1 MEIATMISR
10 ADQLWVSR
18 RDELSKKT
26 QDKQN
31 AIVQESASRGM
42 IHSSTL
48 ILSLAELHTE
58 DLRNAV
64 PIAWDLLMET
74 HRAMGADTTPETR
87 AAMKSW
93 MGARISELRGR
104 ASAQIEGDL
113 KRYGGG
119 LQNIQ
124 MLGQFDNTEA
134 VAHSLSSRYGAT
146 IDNYLDHLVNSPMA
160 QPPVTINAQNIG
172 AVLTGDRAKAHITQD
187 MGALKEMRELVELMR
202 GVLKHD
208 AGLDQQR
215 KAELIEIADDTRVE
229 LDKPAPNETKLM
241 TLFALL
247 TQSVQTLPAA
257 KPAYDAA
264 KALLATVGI
273 GLP

>member
-1 MEIATMISR
+1 MDIAAMISR
-10 ADQLWVSR
+10 VNQLWVSR
-18 RDELSKKT
+18 RDEIVTKT
-26 QDKQN
+26 QNKHRE
-31 AIVQESASRGM
+31 IVQESASRGM
-42 IHSSTL
+42 MHSSTL
-48 ILSLAELHTE
+48 ILSLAEFHTE
-58 DLRNAV
+58 NLRNAV
-64 PIAWDLLMET
+64 PGAWDLLMET

-93 MGARISELRGR
+93 MTERISELKGS

-113 KRYGGG
+113 NQYGGG
-119 LQNIQ
+119 LQNRR
-124 MLGQFDNTEA
+124 MLEQIDNTEV
-134 VAHSLSSRYGAT
+134 VAHSLNSRYGAI

-160 QPPVTINAQNIG
+160 RPPVTINAQNIG
-172 AVLTGDRAKAHITQD
+172 AVLTGDRANAHITQNV
-187 MGALKEMRELVELMR
+187 GAVKEMRELVGLMR
-202 GVLKHD
+202 EVLKRD

-215 KAELIEIADDTRVE
+215 RAELIEIADDTRVE
-229 LDKPAPNETKLM
+229 LDKPTPNETKLM
-241 TLFALL
+241 TLFTLL

>member
-1 MEIATMISR
+1 MDIATMISR

-18 RDELSKKT
+18 RDELVRKT
-26 QDKQN
+26 QDKHRE
-31 AIVQESASRGM
+31 IVQASAARGM
-42 IHSSTL
+42 IQSSTL

-58 DLRNAV
+58 DLRNAA
-64 PIAWDLLMET
+64 PSAWDLLMET

-93 MGARISELRGR
+93 MSNTISELKGST
-104 ASAQIEGDL
+104 AAQIEGDL
-113 KRYGGG
+113 NQYGGG
-119 LQNIQ
+119 LQNRR
-124 MLGQFDNTEA
+124 MLEQIDNTEA
-134 VAHSLSSRYGAT
+134 VAHSLNSRYGVI

-172 AVLTGDRAKAHITQD
+172 AVLTGDRAKAHITQNIS
-187 MGALKEMRELVELMR
+187 AVKEMHELVGLMR
-202 GVLKHD
+202 EVLKHD

-215 KAELIEIADDTRVE
+215 KAELIEIADDTCVE
-229 LDKPAPNETKLM
+229 LDKRAPNETKLM

-257 KPAYDAA
+257 KPAYHAA

-273 GLP
+273 SLP

>member
-1 MEIATMISR
+1 MDIATMISR

-18 RDELSKKT
+18 RDELVRKT
-26 QDKQN
+26 QNKQGE
-31 AIVQESASRGM
+31 IVQESASRGM
-42 IHSSTL
+42 MPSSRL
-48 ILSLAELHTE
+48 ILRLAELHTE
-58 DLRNAV
+58 DLRNAA
-64 PIAWDLLMET
+64 PSAWDILMET

-93 MGARISELRGR
+93 MAKRISELKGS

-113 KRYGGG
+113 NRYGGG
-119 LQNIQ
+119 LQNKQ

-134 VAHSLSSRYGAT
+134 VANSLNSRYSAI

-160 QPPVTINAQNIG
+160 RLPVTINAQTIG
-172 AVLTGDRAKAHITQD
+172 AVLTGDGAKSHVTQSI
-187 MGALKEMRELVELMR
+187 GTVKEMRELVGLMR
-202 GVLKHD
+202 EVLKHD
-208 AGLDQQR
+208 AVLDPQR

-241 TLFALL
+241 TLFSLL

-264 KALLATVGI
+264 KALLASVGI
-273 GLP
+273 DLP